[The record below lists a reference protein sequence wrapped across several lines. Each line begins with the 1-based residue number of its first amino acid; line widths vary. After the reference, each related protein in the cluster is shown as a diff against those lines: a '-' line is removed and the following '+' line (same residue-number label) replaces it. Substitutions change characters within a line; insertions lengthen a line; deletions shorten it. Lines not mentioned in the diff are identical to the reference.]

1 MQLSHS
7 VKVAISIYLALIFIT
22 FTSYLVIILYTSM
35 TGHDVSHFVLDSQH
49 SHHGSLTQKHLSLLK
64 SHLNSLSSVFQHSF
78 PISIHLSII

>member
-7 VKVAISIYLALIFIT
+7 VKVAFSIYLALIFIT

-49 SHHGSLTQKHLSLLK
+49 SHHGSLTQKHLSLPEI
-64 SHLNSLSSVFQHSF
+64 SF
-78 PISIHLSII
+78 K

>member
-49 SHHGSLTQKHLSLLK
+49 TQHHGALSQKHLSLPEI
-64 SHLNSLSSVFQHSF
+64 SF
-78 PISIHLSII
+78 K

>member
-49 SHHGSLTQKHLSLLK
+49 SHHGSLT
-64 SHLNSLSSVFQHSF
+64 
-78 PISIHLSII
+78 

>member
-35 TGHDVSHFVLDSQH
+35 TGHDVSHFVLDS
-49 SHHGSLTQKHLSLLK
+49 
-64 SHLNSLSSVFQHSF
+64 LSSVFQHSF
-78 PISIHLSII
+78 PISIHLSIIQTTTS